1 MSGKGSRRVPTLIPD
16 KQFEENWQR
25 IFGKPEKTPKKKK
38 PDASS
43 RQRPVGDKDHF
54 NREFERIFN

>member
-25 IFGKPEKTPKKKK
+25 IFGKPVKTPKKKK
-38 PDASS
+38 PDAK
-43 RQRPVGDKDHF
+43 RV
-54 NREFERIFN
+54 